1 MSATAS
7 SASSS
12 AVPDTVENIVARLP
26 KFFTVSI
33 IARRGSGKSV
43 LVQELIEIVLKKNIV
58 DIVMVMSDS
67 AGLNHDYEDI
77 IPKKLIQPFSD
88 TVLERI
94 WNLQAETKIEDRKH
108 ILICLD
114 DCLAN
119 PEAVKSKWIDKYF
132 SVSRHL
138 NISMCVLSQHTSI
151 LLTPLRRGN
160 SDLIIWAKLSHHAL
174 DALSKNVSN
183 LTTKQFIQ
191 ISEKFSA
198 HNYQFMVFDQYISS
212 PNPAEFLTF
221 VKASPPKKKKAKK
234 QIAEQTDDPEPPKP
248 KLPMYDFTD

>member
-1 MSATAS
+1 MAT
-7 SASSS
+7 
-12 AVPDTVENIVARLP
+12 PDTVEDIVTRLP

-43 LVQELIEIVLKKNIV
+43 LVQELIEIVLKRDIV

-67 AGLNHDYEDI
+67 AGLNHDYEGL
-77 IPKKLIQPFSD
+77 IPKKLVQPFSD
-88 TVLERI
+88 AVLEKI
-94 WNLQAETKIEDRKH
+94 WNLQAGTEIEKRKH
-108 ILICLD
+108 ILVVLD

-160 SDLIIWAKLSHHAL
+160 SDLIIWSKLSHHAL

-183 LTTKQFIQ
+183 LTTKQFIA
-191 ISEKFSA
+191 ISERFSA

-221 VKASPPKKKKAKK
+221 VKASPPKKKKKK
-234 QIAEQTDDPEPPKP
+234 QPAEHEGDPEPPKP
-248 KLPMYDFTD
+248 KLAMYDFSD

>member
-1 MSATAS
+1 MSQAAPAT
-7 SASSS
+7 
-12 AVPDTVENIVARLP
+12 PDTVENIVARLP

-43 LVQELIEIVLKKNIV
+43 LVQELIDIVLKKKIV
-58 DIVMVMSDS
+58 DIVLVMSDS
-67 AGLNHDYEDI
+67 AGLNHDYEDL

-88 TVLERI
+88 AVLEKI
-94 WNLQAETKIEDRKH
+94 WNLQASTKIEERKH
-108 ILICLD
+108 ILIVLD

-221 VKASPPKKKKAKK
+221 VKASPPKKKKKK
-234 QIAEQTDDPEPPKP
+234 KIEDSDGQEYPQPQKP
-248 KLPMYDFTD
+248 KLPLYDFSD